1 MSLWIRLFF
10 TFLLCLL
17 VTLIFLGV
25 YMTINLRHFQLE
37 QTSSW
42 LTTQARVLEPKIRSY
57 MTNVPPRFSLSNQ
70 LDDELGGY
78 SRFVGITILDPS
90 GKLIW
95 SSITNDTADWSGMP
109 EIVAVKDRRENGSD
123 TRTFLEHNNL
133 FIAIPIV
140 SYNSSSKIIGIID
153 VNYSLVHVE
162 EQTRQSVRFI
172 FATFLIAMLIGAL
185 FIYNV
190 VQYQIQPLRDL
201 IYVASAISAG
211 EYEKQFEVHGSDE
224 VGQLAR
230 ALQVMVAKLKSAL
243 SIAANERST
252 LQGVFEGV
260 VDGLILVD
268 PEGRV
273 QLANLS
279 ALTMFGLSDTSIEG
293 RLVEETDFPPDL
305 IEFLKTTKSN
315 DETEI
320 KFNMPQ
326 RRFVRV
332 RATPVNQEESVLG
345 LLAICEDV
353 TRMRLLEA
361 NEREFTQYISHEL
374 KTPLAS
380 LSASVETLQT
390 SARNDPKAQ
399 VHFLSNIN
407 EDIVRLTKL
416 VNSLLTYQR
425 IQATPDEMIRFGSVE
440 LILEIHSRFLAF
452 ANKKGILLDLD
463 VPDDEYDVIASRDRI
478 IQVLFNLVDNA
489 LRFTKKGGTV
499 CLQLKGENKRVKISV
514 IDTGV
519 GIPKDYL
526 GRMGERF
533 IKIPRKDHQFDTNV
547 GLGVAICKEILKR
560 HGSSLEIE
568 SEEGHGAT
576 FSFYL
581 KRAS

>member
-1 MSLWIRLFF
+1 MSLWTRLFL
-10 TFLLCLL
+10 TFVLCLL
-17 VTLIFLGV
+17 ITLIFLGV
-25 YMTINLRHFQLE
+25 YLTINLRHFQLE
-37 QTSSW
+37 ETSAW

-57 MTNVPPRFSLSNQ
+57 MTTEPPRFSLSNQ
-70 LDDELGGY
+70 LENDLSGY
-78 SRFVGITILDPS
+78 GPYVGITLLDPS
-90 GKLIW
+90 GKLVW
-95 SSITNDTADWSGMP
+95 STITNDTADWSNKP
-109 EIVAVKDRRENGSD
+109 EVVAVRDRRENGSD
-123 TRTFLEHNNL
+123 TRFFLEHNNL
-133 FIAIPIV
+133 FIAMPIV
-140 SYNSSSKIIGIID
+140 SYSSSAKIIGIID
-153 VNYSLVHVE
+153 VNYSLVNVE
-162 EQTRQSVRFI
+162 DQTKQSVRFI

-190 VQYQIQPLRDL
+190 VQFQIQPLRDL
-201 IYVASAISAG
+201 ILVASAISAG

-230 ALQVMVAKLKSAL
+230 ALQIMVAKLKSAL

-268 PEGRV
+268 PHGRV
-273 QLANLS
+273 QLANLA

-293 RLVEETDFPPDL
+293 KLVGEIDFPPDL
-305 IEFLKTTKSN
+305 IEFLKSTKTN
-315 DETEI
+315 AETEI
-320 KFNMPQ
+320 KFVKPQ

-361 NEREFTQYISHEL
+361 NEKEFTQYISHEL

-390 SARNDPKAQ
+390 SAKNDPKAQ
-399 VHFLSNIN
+399 VHFLNNIN

-425 IQATPDEMIRFGSVE
+425 IQATPDEMNRFGSVE
-440 LILEIHSRFLAF
+440 LILEIHSKFLAF

-478 IQVLFNLVDNA
+478 IQVLLNLVDNA

-499 CLQLKGENKRVKISV
+499 CLKLQAETKRVKISV

-519 GIPKDYL
+519 GIPKDFVD
-526 GRMGERF
+526 RMGERF

-560 HGSSLEIE
+560 HGSTLDIE
-568 SEEGHGAT
+568 SEEGQGTT